1 MADLINFVRSLIG
14 LGECEN
20 ADEGTGEMMV
30 DIQLE
35 LAISRFCCCRRNAY
49 KNYVASSRSSIK

>member
-30 DIQLE
+30 DIQ
-35 LAISRFCCCRRNAY
+35 SVQTRRRRILL
-49 KNYVASSRSSIK
+49 RSKVTVHSAPDM